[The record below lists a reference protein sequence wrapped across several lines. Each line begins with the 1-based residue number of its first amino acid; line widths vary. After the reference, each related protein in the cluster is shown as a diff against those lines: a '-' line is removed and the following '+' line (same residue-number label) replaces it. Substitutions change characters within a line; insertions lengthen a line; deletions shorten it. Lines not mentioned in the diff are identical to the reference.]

1 MQTEEKNLKR
11 ITLKMKGELKM
22 DKEKTKE
29 KIIKY
34 LQEKK
39 IIQFGEFTLASGAKS
54 SFYIDLRLLP
64 SYPKIFQK
72 INEMAAEIIKKEID
86 MTKIDAVVGIPMAA
100 VPYSTILSILLE
112 KSQLLL
118 RKKAKEHG
126 TKKILEGRWEEG
138 QRILLIDDL
147 VSSGASKKEP
157 IENLKEL
164 GLKVEQ
170 LFLFIYR
177 SETPVKELEE
187 ELGVKITY
195 IIDLEDLKKAQLL
208 AEGDQN

>member
-1 MQTEEKNLKR
+1 MN
-11 ITLKMKGELKM
+11 
-22 DKEKTKE
+22 KEKTKE
-29 KIIKY
+29 KITKY
-34 LQEKK
+34 LHEKK

-72 INEMAAEIIKKEID
+72 INEMAAEIIKEEIE
-86 MTKIDAVVGIPMAA
+86 MTEVDAVVGIPMAA
-100 VPYSTILSILLE
+100 VPYSTILSIILE
-112 KSQLLL
+112 KPHYLL
-118 RKKAKEHG
+118 RKKAKDHG
-126 TKKILEGRWEEG
+126 TKKILEGRWEKG
-138 QRILLIDDL
+138 QKILLIDDL

-157 IENLKEL
+157 IEKLKEL

-170 LFLFIYR
+170 LFLFVYR
-177 SETPVKELEE
+177 SKTPVKELEE

-208 AEGDQN
+208 AEGERNE